1 MTELEGTW
9 VAAGVHL
16 LDVKAAQADAGS
28 RRSVPGGGVIPVG
41 GGDGGNPFNNP
52 VPVPNG
58 YASIQIDDRLWAGL
72 AINAPFGLVVEYD
85 DNFFGRYDSLRS
97 ELFTL
102 NVQPSVAYKF
112 SDSLSVG
119 VGVNFQY
126 VDAELT
132 SALPQVSPLLTD
144 GRSRL
149 AGDDVSF
156 GWNIGIAYESG
167 RTRIGLHYRS
177 GINHELRGALTV
189 TGLLGPLSS
198 GNSDRRAS
206 VDLNLPDIASFAVR
220 HSFADRFRILASAT
234 WYNWSV
240 FDRIE
245 ARADEQILASSLQNY
260 RDTFDI
266 SAATEIDLGKSLTLR
281 AGTKFDET
289 PTVDAFRT
297 TRVPDGDRIWASFGA
312 TFRWDNWEVSGAY
325 AHVFVESTTIARSE
339 RFYSNTAAETGT
351 ATLARSSGNVDQIT
365 MAITTRF

>member
-1 MTELEGTW
+1 MRAPSARQRRQAPPYAARQCNRMTTGAATRAIRSANGRFSNAARIAAATLALATATLAAPPCAAGGFYLQEQSPKSTGRANAGEAAAADGPETILFNPAGMTELEGTW

-149 AGDDVSF
+149 AGD
-156 GWNIGIAYESG
+156 
-167 RTRIGLHYRS
+167 
-177 GINHELRGALTV
+177 ALLTKAV
-189 TGLLGPLSS
+189 GP
-198 GNSDRRAS
+198 G
-206 VDLNLPDIASFAVR
+206 
-220 HSFADRFRILASAT
+220 SAC
-234 WYNWSV
+234 
-240 FDRIE
+240 I
-245 ARADEQILASSLQNY
+245 
-260 RDTFDI
+260 
-266 SAATEIDLGKSLTLR
+266 
-281 AGTKFDET
+281 
-289 PTVDAFRT
+289 
-297 TRVPDGDRIWASFGA
+297 
-312 TFRWDNWEVSGAY
+312 
-325 AHVFVESTTIARSE
+325 
-339 RFYSNTAAETGT
+339 TAA
-351 ATLARSSGNVDQIT
+351 ASIT
-365 MAITTRF
+365 SYAGP